1 MENVLPYYHSD
12 IDENNF
18 TIPEAITDSVRN
30 RRINQN
36 QSSSQDRPIF
46 GGDGGVGPGSS
57 LNTNRNNNNNNN
69 ISPTRRISN
78 VPRSIGFNINLN
90 ENNIHTNNRHQPT
103 SNLENRREGPTS
115 LRSNTFI
122 LEQGQHFNGDNDL
135 DGQLNDSRHRSE
147 NNSISHESALYNV
160 RRARRART
168 PMTFNIMLDEPME
181 PLTNLFNENNTNDN
195 LNSSPNQ
202 LSSSSNNTAS
212 PDTMTTTETNSQQHL
227 NPKINYASK
236 KRAKMILGKQG
247 RDNGEFIWPI
257 DVAINQFN
265 QQIIVSDSGNHRIQV
280 FMEDGR
286 YFKYFGKQ
294 GDF

>member
-1 MENVLPYYHSD
+1 M
-12 IDENNF
+12 
-18 TIPEAITDSVRN
+18 
-30 RRINQN
+30 
-36 QSSSQDRPIF
+36 
-46 GGDGGVGPGSS
+46 
-57 LNTNRNNNNNNN
+57 
-69 ISPTRRISN
+69 
-78 VPRSIGFNINLN
+78 
-90 ENNIHTNNRHQPT
+90 
-103 SNLENRREGPTS
+103 
-115 LRSNTFI
+115 
-122 LEQGQHFNGDNDL
+122 
-135 DGQLNDSRHRSE
+135 
-147 NNSISHESALYNV
+147 

-212 PDTMTTTETNSQQHL
+212 PETMTTTETNSQQHL